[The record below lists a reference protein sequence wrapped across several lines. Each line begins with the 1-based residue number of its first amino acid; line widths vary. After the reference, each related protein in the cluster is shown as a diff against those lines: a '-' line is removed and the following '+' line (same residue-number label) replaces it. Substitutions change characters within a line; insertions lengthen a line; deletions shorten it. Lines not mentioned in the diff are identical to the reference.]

1 MARRNSQKVPEA
13 ITQLQT
19 QLDQWRSTQK
29 GRTKL
34 PESFWQAAVDLAKE
48 YGLFRTADPLRLD
61 YMRLK
66 KRLED
71 STGTPRKQPPAA
83 FVELVAH
90 RADLQECVIEFES
103 AGRAKMRIQW
113 KSVAPPDWVGLLR
126 AWREVEG

>member
-1 MARRNSQKVPEA
+1 VQGGDQVLGH
-13 ITQLQT
+13 QL
-19 QLDQWRSTQK
+19 
-29 GRTKL
+29 
-34 PESFWQAAVDLAKE
+34 AVDLAKE

-71 STGTPRKQPPAA
+71 SAGGSEKQPPAA
-83 FVELVAH
+83 FMELVA
-90 RADLQECVIEFES
+90 RPADLHECVIEFES
-103 AGRAKMRIQW
+103 AGRVKMRIQW

>member
-1 MARRNSQKVPEA
+1 MPRRNSQKVPEA

-19 QLDQWRSTQK
+19 RLDQWRSTQK

-66 KRLED
+66 KRLES
-71 STGTPRKQPPAA
+71 STGTPGKQPRAA
-83 FVELVAH
+83 FVELVA
-90 RADLQECVIEFES
+90 RPADLQECVIEFES
-103 AGRAKMRIQW
+103 VGRAKIRIQW

-126 AWREVEG
+126 AWRAVEG

>member
-1 MARRNSQKVPEA
+1 MPRRNSQKVPEA
-13 ITQLQT
+13 IIQLQT

-29 GRTKL
+29 RRTKL
-34 PESFWQAAVDLAKE
+34 PESFWQAAVNLAKE

-66 KRLED
+66 KRLGD
-71 STGTPRKQPPAA
+71 STGPPRKQLPAA
-83 FVELVAH
+83 FVELVA
-90 RADLQECVIEFES
+90 RPADMQECVIEFES

-113 KSVAPPDWVGLLR
+113 KSAAPPDWMGLLR

>member
-1 MARRNSQKVPEA
+1 
-13 ITQLQT
+13 
-19 QLDQWRSTQK
+19 LDQWRSTQK

-34 PESFWQAAVDLAKE
+34 PESFWQAAVELAKK

-66 KRLED
+66 KRLEG
-71 STGTPRKQPPAA
+71 STGTPRKQPRAA
-83 FVELVAH
+83 FVELVA
-90 RADLQECVIEFES
+90 RPADLQEWVIEFES

-113 KSVAPPDWVGLLR
+113 KSAAPPDWVGLLR

>member
-1 MARRNSQKVPEA
+1 MADGRQIMPRRNSQKVPEA
-13 ITQLQT
+13 IIQLQT

-66 KRLED
+66 KRLEG
-71 STGTPRKQPPAA
+71 STGPSAEAA
-83 FVELVAH
+83 TSGIRGTGGASRRLARVRH
-90 RADLQECVIEFES
+90 RV
-103 AGRAKMRIQW
+103 
-113 KSVAPPDWVGLLR
+113 
-126 AWREVEG
+126 

>member
-1 MARRNSQKVPEA
+1 VPEA
-13 ITQLQT
+13 IIQLQT

-34 PESFWQAAVDLAKE
+34 PESFWRAAVDLAKE

-66 KRLED
+66 KRLEG
-71 STGTPRKQPPAA
+71 STDPPRKQPPTA
-83 FVELVAH
+83 FVELVA
-90 RADLQECVIEFES
+90 RPADLQECVIEFES
-103 AGRAKMRIQW
+103 AGRAKIRIQW

>member
-1 MARRNSQKVPEA
+1 MPRRVSQKVPEA
-13 ITQLQT
+13 IIQLQT

-29 GRTKL
+29 ARTRL
-34 PESFWQAAVDLAKE
+34 PESFWEAAVNLAKE

-66 KRLED
+66 KRLEG
-71 STGTPRKQPPAA
+71 STGARRKHPPTA
-83 FVELVAH
+83 FVELVA
-90 RADLQECVIEFES
+90 RPADLQECVIEFES

>member
-1 MARRNSQKVPEA
+1 MPRQNSQKVPEA
-13 ITQLQT
+13 IIQLQT
-19 QLDQWRSTQK
+19 QLDQWRSAQK

-34 PESFWQAAVDLAKE
+34 PESFWQAAVGLARE

-66 KRLED
+66 KRLAD
-71 STGTPRKQPPAA
+71 STGPPRKQPRAA
-83 FVELVAH
+83 FVELVA
-90 RADLQECVIEFES
+90 RPADLQECVIEFES
-103 AGRAKMRIQW
+103 AGRAKIRIQW